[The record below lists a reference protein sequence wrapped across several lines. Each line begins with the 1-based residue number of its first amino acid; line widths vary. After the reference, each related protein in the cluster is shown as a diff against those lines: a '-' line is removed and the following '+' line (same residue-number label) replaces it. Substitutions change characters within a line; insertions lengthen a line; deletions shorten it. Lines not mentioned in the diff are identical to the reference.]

1 MMRGYPKSLRLK
13 LLAVVLLTTLVAVG
27 IALAAMVAYGLL
39 AYHKTWLTDVETQA
53 ELLGQTTAP
62 ALTFDDAKVA
72 RENLNL
78 LRLRPQIRAA
88 AVYDARG
95 ALFATYPAGAAE
107 STFPK
112 VPEGDRVQVSDRH
125 LIVFKRIV
133 DGGETLGT
141 VYLRADY
148 ELYDHVLDYAGI
160 AVAVA
165 MVAMLAAFL
174 LSLWLQR
181 IVTRPVLAIA
191 QVAREVAEQRDYS
204 RRAKRL
210 SDDEVGTLVDSF
222 NDMMAEIEKRSLEN
236 EASIRD
242 LALEMNERR
251 LAQQEVMRLNE
262 GLEQRVGERTAQ
274 LETSNRELALA
285 TEAAENA
292 NRAKSE
298 FLSSMSHELRT
309 PLNAIIGF
317 SQLLNSDQFEPSE
330 TKKKEFANHIL
341 RAGQH
346 LLTLINEILDLAR
359 IESANLMLSLEATA
373 VADVLQECQTMIEPA
388 ASRRNVGMVFPQT
401 DNLNV
406 IADRTRLKQVLLN
419 LLSNAIKYN
428 RTAGAVVVQCAAT
441 DQDRVRISV
450 QDTGAGLRPD
460 QVEALFQ
467 PFNRLGQEGGTEE
480 GTGIGLVVTK
490 RLVELM
496 GGQIG
501 VSSTLGLGSVFW
513 IELRAA
519 PSAALAPKVE
529 ERQTPARRREEPKDG
544 TRPMLLYVEDNPAN
558 LRLVEEIVAAR
569 GDLRQMSA
577 PDARMGIELVR
588 AHLPDVILMDINL
601 PGLSGTEALAI
612 LRSDTRTTHIPVIG
626 ITANAMPRDIA
637 HGLAAGFF
645 RYVTKPIKVQEL
657 NGAIN
662 SALEAAVVRRA
673 DAGEL
678 G

>member
-1 MMRGYPKSLRLK
+1 
-13 LLAVVLLTTLVAVG
+13 
-27 IALAAMVAYGLL
+27 
-39 AYHKTWLTDVETQA
+39 
-53 ELLGQTTAP
+53 
-62 ALTFDDAKVA
+62 
-72 RENLNL
+72 
-78 LRLRPQIRAA
+78 
-88 AVYDARG
+88 
-95 ALFATYPAGAAE
+95 
-107 STFPK
+107 
-112 VPEGDRVQVSDRH
+112 
-125 LIVFKRIV
+125 
-133 DGGETLGT
+133 
-141 VYLRADY
+141 
-148 ELYDHVLDYAGI
+148 
-160 AVAVA
+160 
-165 MVAMLAAFL
+165 
-174 LSLWLQR
+174 
-181 IVTRPVLAIA
+181 
-191 QVAREVAEQRDYS
+191 
-204 RRAKRL
+204 
-210 SDDEVGTLVDSF
+210 
-222 NDMMAEIEKRSLEN
+222 
-236 EASIRD
+236 
-242 LALEMNERR
+242 
-251 LAQQEVMRLNE
+251 
-262 GLEQRVGERTAQ
+262 
-274 LETSNRELALA
+274 
-285 TEAAENA
+285 
-292 NRAKSE
+292 
-298 FLSSMSHELRT
+298 
-309 PLNAIIGF
+309 
-317 SQLLNSDQFEPSE
+317 
-330 TKKKEFANHIL
+330 
-341 RAGQH
+341 
-346 LLTLINEILDLAR
+346 
-359 IESANLMLSLEATA
+359 
-373 VADVLQECQTMIEPA
+373 MIEPA